1 MTLQNEIL
9 NQMERITKED
19 KEVISAFLKKVY
31 TQNPTESVLIEKRSV
46 KSIKCVS
53 TGSFNS
59 ISVPSRMIE
68 SLKSWLLDEGFIVKV
83 YNNCYAEFCGYKI
96 YLLKDYAL

>member
-1 MTLQNEIL
+1 MTLQDEIL
-9 NQMERITKED
+9 NQMEQITKED
-19 KEVISAFLKKVY
+19 KEAISAFLKKVY
-31 TQNPTESVLIEKRSV
+31 AQNPTEKVFLEKRSV

-53 TGSFNS
+53 TYSFNS

-68 SLKSWLLDEGFIVKV
+68 SLKSWLIDEGFVIKI
-83 YNNCYAEFCGYKI
+83 YNNCYGEFRGYKI